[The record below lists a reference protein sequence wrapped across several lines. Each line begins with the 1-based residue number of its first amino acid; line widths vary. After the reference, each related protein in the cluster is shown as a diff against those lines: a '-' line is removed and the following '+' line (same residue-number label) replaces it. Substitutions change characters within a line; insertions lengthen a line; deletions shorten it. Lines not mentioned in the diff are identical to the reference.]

1 MAADKITEK
10 IKSLSEEL
18 EAVISARN
26 EVKKKRN
33 EITKQYQSLENE
45 IIRLNMSGHDL
56 EVQIETLKSLLPPE
70 DNAAEDDT
78 NKAEET
84 IK

>member
-1 MAADKITEK
+1 MATDKITEK
-10 IKSLSEEL
+10 IKSLSDEL

-78 NKAEET
+78 NKAEEP